1 MTAFTSLPIFM
12 CFGKILATGA
22 PLLSCAVECSWL
34 ACTLQG
40 QGSSFCFCSKVVFKL
55 HLQTISCCLS
65 LHCSATQSCS
75 WKSRFFFFHT
85 SVEMS
90 QQILDA
96 LSFSSPCPTAVA
108 EATVYGKSGCNHSE
122 HAELEAPRNLRAST
136 KCGELGSTHNFQ
148 MGKSSSMCS

>member
-1 MTAFTSLPIFM
+1 MIGLHPAGAGEFFLLLQQSCLQTA
-12 CFGKILATGA
+12 LADHK
-22 PLLSCAVECSWL
+22 LLSFI
-34 ACTLQG
+34 TLFSHTKLQL
-40 QGSSFCFCSKVVFKL
+40 KVK
-55 HLQTISCCLS
+55 I
-65 LHCSATQSCS
+65 
-75 WKSRFFFFHT
+75 FFFHT